1 MPEDRLRRTSRE
13 MFFAA
18 FGPLSD
24 ADDWLVERITGAL
37 HERTVRAGEPIF
49 EEGEAP
55 SWVHFMRDGRIRMS
69 RKDGP
74 TWTLQGRWV
83 VGGYEAVLEVPR
95 ATTAVAETEMEL
107 MRIPTS
113 AWFDI
118 FEDSFELTRGN
129 ISISAKALADL
140 DTRLA
145 TSPTTARE
153 APRVRRATSLV
164 EKLAF
169 LLDVRML
176 RGAGVQ
182 ALADVA
188 GSTEEDTFEA
198 GEVVLERNAE
208 RGRFVFVVDGQ
219 VRADR
224 AAPEIVRTYGYGQL
238 VCGPGSFGPWSAP
251 WRAVATVPT
260 RTLSLPIE
268 TAFDA
273 MEEHFD
279 LARSAMGALAAQ
291 RQLVVEQLAREVKGL
306 VLT

>member
-1 MPEDRLRRTSRE
+1 

-24 ADDWLVERITGAL
+24 ADDWLIERITGAL
-37 HERTVRAGEPIF
+37 DERRVRAGEPIYR
-49 EEGEAP
+49 EGETP
-55 SWVHFMRDGRIRMS
+55 SWVHFMQDGRIRMS
-69 RKDGP
+69 REDGP
-74 TWTLQGRWV
+74 TWTLEGRWV
-83 VGGYEAVLEVPR
+83 VGGYEAILEVPR
-95 ATTAVAETEMEL
+95 ATTAVAETDMDL

-113 AWFDI
+113 SWLDI

-129 ISISAKALADL
+129 ISISAKSLVDL
-140 DTRLA
+140 DGRLA
-145 TSPTTARE
+145 ASPTAARE

-169 LLDVRML
+169 MLDVRML

-182 ALADVA
+182 ALADLA
-188 GSTEEDTFEA
+188 GATEEDTFEA
-198 GEVVLERNAE
+198 GEVVLERGVE
-208 RGRFVFVVDGQ
+208 RDKFVFVVDGQ
-219 VRADR
+219 ARADR
-224 AAPEIVRTYGYGQL
+224 AAPDLVRTYGYGQL
-238 VCGPGSFGPWSAP
+238 VCGPASFGPWSAP

-279 LARSAMGALAAQ
+279 LARSVMASLAAQ
-291 RQLVVEQLAREVKGL
+291 RQLVIEQLAREVKGL

>member
-1 MPEDRLRRTSRE
+1 

-18 FGPLSD
+18 FGPLSE
-24 ADDWLVERITGAL
+24 ADDWLVERLTGAL
-37 HERTVRAGEPIF
+37 DERTVRAGEPVYT
-49 EEGEAP
+49 EGEAP

-74 TWTLQGRWV
+74 TWTLEGRWV

-95 ATTAVAETEMEL
+95 ATTAVAETNMEL
-107 MRIPTS
+107 MRIPTGS
-113 AWFDI
+113 WLEL

-129 ISISAKALADL
+129 ISISAKSLVDL
-140 DTRLA
+140 EGRLA
-145 TSPTTARE
+145 ASPTTARE

-169 LLDVRML
+169 LLDVRTL

-182 ALADVA
+182 ALADLA
-188 GSTEEDTFEA
+188 SGTEEDTFEA
-198 GEVVLERNAE
+198 GEVVLERGAE
-208 RGRFVFVVDGQ
+208 RDKFVFVVDGQ
-219 VRADR
+219 VRAER
-224 AAPEIVRTYGYGQL
+224 AAPDLVRAYGYGQL
-238 VCGPGSFGPWSAP
+238 VGGPASFGPWSAP

-260 RTLSLPIE
+260 RTLSLPVE
-268 TAFDA
+268 AAFDA

-279 LARSAMGALAAQ
+279 LARSVMAALATQ
-291 RQLVVEQLAREVKGL
+291 RQLVVEQLAREVNGL

>member
-18 FGPLSD
+18 FGPLGD
-24 ADDWLVERITGAL
+24 ADDWLLERITGAL
-37 HERTVRAGEPIF
+37 DERTVRAGEPIYS
-49 EEGEAP
+49 EGEAP

-74 TWTLQGRWV
+74 TWTLEGRWV

-95 ATTAVAETEMEL
+95 ATTAVAETDMEL

-113 AWFDI
+113 SWLDM

-129 ISISAKALADL
+129 INISAKALVDL
-140 DTRLA
+140 DGRLA
-145 TSPTTARE
+145 ASPTVARE

-169 LLDVRML
+169 MLDVRML

-188 GSTEEDTFEA
+188 GAVAVRFVVAA
-198 GEVVLERNAE
+198 GVVLT
-208 RGRFVFVVDGQ
+208 VVDDT
-219 VRADR
+219 RAD
-224 AAPEIVRTYGYGQL
+224 A
-238 VCGPGSFGPWSAP
+238 
-251 WRAVATVPT
+251 
-260 RTLSLPIE
+260 
-268 TAFDA
+268 D
-273 MEEHFD
+273 EHGLD
-279 LARSAMGALAAQ
+279 
-291 RQLVVEQLAREVKGL
+291 VV
-306 VLT
+306 

>member
-1 MPEDRLRRTSRE
+1 MPEERLRRTSRE

-24 ADDWLVERITGAL
+24 ADDWLVERITGAID
-37 HERTVRAGEPIF
+37 ERRVRAGEPIYT
-49 EEGEAP
+49 EGEAP

-74 TWTLQGRWV
+74 SWTLAGRWV

-95 ATTAVAETEMEL
+95 ATTAVAEADMEL

-113 AWFDI
+113 SWLDI
-118 FEDSFELTRGN
+118 FEDSFELTRAN
-129 ISISAKALADL
+129 ITLSAKSLADL
-140 DTRLA
+140 DSRLA
-145 TSPTTARE
+145 VSPRTARE
-153 APRVRRATSLV
+153 EPRVRRATSLV

-169 LLDVRML
+169 MLDVRML

-188 GSTEEDTFEA
+188 GGTEEDTFEA
-198 GEVVLERNAE
+198 GEVVLERGAD
-208 RGRFVFVVDGQ
+208 RDRWFFVVDGQ
-219 VRADR
+219 VRAER
-224 AAPEIVRTYGYGQL
+224 ASPDVVRTYGYGQL
-238 VCGPGSFGPWSAP
+238 VCGPASFGPWSAP

-279 LARSAMGALAAQ
+279 LARSLMGALATL
-291 RQLVVEQLAREVKGL
+291 RQLVIEQLAREVKGL